1 MEFKHNSI
9 QDISPLAG
17 KVHLSSVGLNE
28 NPVRDLSPLLE
39 CPELAFLDLCN
50 VHNYDPEIISRLG
63 NFSYLDIANATE
75 SYRYLGRKSIHAL
88 SLAWSGLTELTDL
101 DGVTHLEDLEISH
114 TAVRDLSPL
123 TIHTGLKHLKMAAV
137 PVKDLSPLLE
147 LPLLETVTLSPEME
161 PLVEGLEGRQFE
173 VLYE

>member
-1 MEFKHNSI
+1 M
-9 QDISPLAG
+9 
-17 KVHLSSVGLNE
+17 
-28 NPVRDLSPLLE
+28 
-39 CPELAFLDLCN
+39 
-50 VHNYDPEIISRLG
+50 
-63 NFSYLDIANATE
+63 
-75 SYRYLGRKSIHAL
+75 
-88 SLAWSGLTELTDL
+88 